1 MKDLGK
7 IVSGLTNS
15 GALSGF
21 AGGAAGGAVTSML
34 MSKKGKKV
42 GKSALKLGA
51 LAAVGGLAWK
61 AYQTY
66 SKDKNA
72 QTAASRPSG
81 SYDYLPAN
89 MSESRFDAVLEDDKS
104 DCGQMLLVRAMIAAA
119 YADGHIDGQEQQKI
133 FQQVEQMDLSTADK
147 AALFDE
153 LRSPRSIDQLLP
165 DIRNSETAVEVYA
178 ASLLA
183 IDQRQPASES
193 YLQQLGDR
201 LFIPTELRQQLH
213 FQAASAS

>member
-15 GALSGF
+15 GALTGF
-21 AGGAAGGAVTSML
+21 ASGAAGGAVTSML
-34 MSKKGKKV
+34 MGKKSKKMGKK
-42 GKSALKLGA
+42 ALKLGA

-61 AYQTY
+61 AYQSY
-66 SKDKNA
+66 SQDKNA
-72 QTAASRPSG
+72 KATPQQG
-81 SYDYLPAN
+81 GQYNYLPAN
-89 MSESRFDAVLEDDKS
+89 MSENRFDAVLEDDTS

-119 YADGHIDGQEQQKI
+119 YADGHIDAQEQQRI

-153 LRSPRSIDQLLP
+153 LRAPRSIEQLLP
-165 DIRNSETAVEVYA
+165 DIPNSETAVEVYA

-183 IDQRQPASES
+183 IDQRQPASET

-213 FQAASAS
+213 FQAASAG